1 MSLVAFNNV
10 IVKSECTDLQISVN
24 LCNLQAAQPS
34 RMLHTSCL
42 FGRHLRGRFLL
53 RILFYHDATD
63 VNDPEAREL
72 AALRIIAKMPTLA
85 AIAYKT
91 SVGVRKA

>member
-1 MSLVAFNNV
+1 MRN
-10 IVKSECTDLQISVN
+10 
-24 LCNLQAAQPS
+24 
-34 RMLHTSCL
+34 
-42 FGRHLRGRFLL
+42 
-53 RILFYHDATD
+53 LFYHDATD

-91 SVGVRKA
+91 SVGAQGLQHTARCGRGST

>member
-1 MSLVAFNNV
+1 M
-10 IVKSECTDLQISVN
+10 
-24 LCNLQAAQPS
+24 QPS
-34 RMLHTSCL
+34 SRTILRNAAHQPPIR
-42 FGRHLRGRFLL
+42 RHLRGCFLL
-53 RILFYHDATD
+53 RNLFYHDATD

-91 SVGVRKA
+91 SVGAQGLQHTARCGRGST